1 MKEEKL
7 VKHSITESSFTKAEI
22 KQILS
27 VKGNKEVAAQ
37 INLDC
42 KAQVIQQIGI
52 GVFEIIMTEVADR
65 KTKFG
70 ILKIFRIGK
79 AVIKIV
85 EEGITTWRA
94 CSNPA

>member
-7 VKHSITESSFTKAEI
+7 VKHSISESSFTKAEI

-27 VKGNKEVAAQ
+27 SKETVARQ

-42 KAQVIQQIGI
+42 KAQVIQQVGV
-52 GVFEIIMTEVADR
+52 GVFEIIVTEVADR

-70 ILKIFRIGK
+70 IMKIFRIGK

-85 EEGITTWRA
+85 EQAVVTWRA
-94 CSNPA
+94 CNKPV

>member
-7 VKHSITESSFTKAEI
+7 VKHSISESSFTKSEI
-22 KQILS
+22 KLILS
-27 VKGNKEVAAQ
+27 NKEITAQQ

-42 KAQVIQQIGI
+42 KAQVIQQVGV
-52 GVFEIIMTEVADR
+52 GVFEIIVTEVADR

-70 ILKIFRIGK
+70 IMKIFRIGK

-85 EEGITTWRA
+85 EEAVVTWRA
-94 CSNPA
+94 CNKPV

>member
-7 VKHSITESSFTKAEI
+7 IKHSAIEAGFTKSEI

-27 VKGNKEVAAQ
+27 ATGNKETAAQ

-52 GVFEIIMTEVADR
+52 GVFEIIVTEVADR

-70 ILKIFRIGK
+70 ISKIFRIGK

-85 EEGITTWRA
+85 EEGITTWRD
-94 CSNPA
+94 CNKPA

>member
-7 VKHSITESSFTKAEI
+7 VKHSISESSFTKSEI

-27 VKGNKEVAAQ
+27 SKETTAQQ

-42 KAQVIQQIGI
+42 KAQVIQQVGV
-52 GVFEIIMTEVADR
+52 GVFEIIVTEVADR

-70 ILKIFRIGK
+70 IMKIFRIGK
-79 AVIKIV
+79 AVIKII
-85 EEGITTWRA
+85 EEAVVTWRA
-94 CSNPA
+94 CNKPV